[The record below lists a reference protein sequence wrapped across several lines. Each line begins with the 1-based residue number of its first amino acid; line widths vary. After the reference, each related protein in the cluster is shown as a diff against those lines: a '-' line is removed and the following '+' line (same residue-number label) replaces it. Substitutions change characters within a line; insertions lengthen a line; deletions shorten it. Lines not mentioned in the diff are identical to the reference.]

1 MTEENKSQSEP
12 RDNAGRTESQVKNR
26 GPQESAEGTA
36 PPVPA
41 EFDIPAV
48 RGNGRRW
55 RWAIAALVA
64 VTLVATG
71 YVKRDRLIQLV
82 SAGSN
87 DTSMTGEQ
95 SGSNVKP
102 ELKVLYWQDP
112 MHPAYKS
119 DKPGKA
125 PDCGMDLVPVYES
138 GGASSSNLPEG
149 AFQIT
154 PEKQQLIGVTYGEVA
169 YSQVA
174 KTLRAV
180 ARLAYDETRIVR
192 IHTKVDGW
200 IEHVFADFTG
210 KLVAKGQPL
219 ISIYSP
225 DLVQTQQEYLLA
237 LKGRAELSE
246 SPFKE
251 AATGAE
257 SLYESARRRLELWDI
272 TDAQIKEL
280 ELRGKPTTT
289 LTLHAPTDGFV
300 LARNAYPKQRVTP
313 ESELYQIAD
322 LSSIWAIADI
332 YEYEAPEISLGHRA
346 VMTLSYYPGRTFKGQ
361 VTYIYPQLDSATR
374 TLKVR
379 IEFPNPDFTLK
390 PDMYANVD
398 LKIDYGRRLVVPQ
411 EAVLDSGSEQLV
423 FVSHEGGYFE
433 PRKVQLGAKVEDK
446 FIVLGGLKAGE
457 RITTSANFLIDSES
471 QLKSAAAGM
480 GMPGMS
486 HGGEGAGVKPG
497 RSDHVEQP
505 PRSPEDHS
513 GHPSAKPP
521 KQDHSGHQPQR
532 NAPPQVEDH
541 SGHDAPAEGR
551 PKPSRKVLYW
561 YDPMHPN
568 YKSDKPGKAPDCGMD
583 LVPKYAD
590 ERQPPHQGD

>member
-1 MTEENKSQSEP
+1 MTEEIKSQSEV
-12 RDNAGRTESQVKNR
+12 RDDAGRTESQVKNQD
-26 GPQESAEGTA
+26 GQPESAQGTA
-36 PPVPA
+36 APAPA
-41 EFDIPAV
+41 ESEPSGAAP
-48 RGNGRRW
+48 GNGKRW
-55 RWAIAALVA
+55 RWAIAAVVA
-64 VTLVATG
+64 VALVATG
-71 YVKRDRLIQLV
+71 YVKRDSLIQLV

-87 DTSMTGEQ
+87 DSAITGDR
-95 SGSNVKP
+95 SGSTAKP

-112 MHPAYKS
+112 MHPAYTS

-138 GGASSSNLPEG
+138 GGASPSHLPEG
-149 AFQIT
+149 VFQIT

-169 YSQVA
+169 FSDVS
-174 KTLRAV
+174 KTLRTV
-180 ARLAYDETRIVR
+180 ARLAYDETKIVR
-192 IHTKVDGW
+192 IHTKIDGW
-200 IEHVFADFTG
+200 IEKVFVDFTG
-210 KLVAKGQPL
+210 KQVAKGEPL
-219 ISIYSP
+219 ITIYSP

-272 TDAQIKEL
+272 TEAQIKEL

-289 LTLHAPTDGFV
+289 LTLYAPTDGFV
-300 LARNAYPKQRVTP
+300 LARNAYPKQHITP

-322 LSSIWAIADI
+322 LSSIWALADV
-332 YEYEAPEISLGHRA
+332 YEYEAPEIKLGQRA
-346 VMTLSYYPGRTFKGQ
+346 VMTLSYYPGRTFRGR

-398 LKIDYGRRLVVPQ
+398 LKIDYGRQLVVPQ

-433 PRKVQLGAKVEDK
+433 PRKVRVGAKVENK
-446 FIVLGGLKAGE
+446 FIVLAGLTAGE

-486 HGGEGAGVKPG
+486 HGDEGAGVKPG
-497 RSDHVEQP
+497 RSEP
-505 PRSPEDHS
+505 PPTPEDDSKHRDA
-513 GHPSAKPP
+513 GKAP
-521 KQDHSGHQPQR
+521 KQDHSEHQPR
-532 NAPPQVEDH
+532 PSGSPQVEDPV
-541 SGHDAPAEGR
+541 GHKAPGDNR
-551 PKPSRKVLYW
+551 SRPSRKILYW

-590 ERQPPHQGD
+590 EKPTPNQGD